1 MDDKRRHRIQT
12 GLNSEGKLIKKL
24 TIVKSDSNNLPFEY
38 RDEQLNCEILT
49 NHDDFVKRRAQ

>member
-24 TIVKSDSNNLPFEY
+24 TIVESDSNNLPFED
-38 RDEQLNCEILT
+38 RDKQLNCEILT
-49 NHDDFVKRRAQ
+49 IMMIL